1 MSEDLDYEEMHR
13 RIREKYETPPRKV
26 LDYKEPYVPI
36 EHSIR
41 NSPKFDYLGDPD
53 HWPEEG
59 DTGDYEDDDYY
70 ESDEYADEATAEL
83 EEMKQ
88 RIQENMAAAK
98 AATPRFMGVQS
109 IEIPQSQEEARQKYQ
124 NILEEMKVDAGAR
137 GQATT
142 KPEPKPPTRSG
153 YARVTAPERETFFAP
168 WETEGWGPE
177 DPLDRPT
184 DAPTTEEGLKRIGA
198 HPSQKKTL
206 PPMDTTRKHTVADKE
221 RRAQQVAERQ
231 ATGTGYANEGG
242 FDFST
247 VDTSATREKI
257 AGLDRAAKDAN
268 LADTNTDIYKEHLPE
283 ELHNDPDALREAA
296 KDAAAENYFN
306 MMEKHGSEQGWAD
319 VEIDGEPWKETWFKD
334 GETFFVSEDE
344 SQILRAPDAQKS

>member
-1 MSEDLDYEEMHR
+1 MADDFDYEAYADQYLRETGGR
-13 RIREKYETPPRKV
+13 RSVTNPVTVPSPSPLKFAFDIVKQKQTPPLGEQGEFRPKQQT
-26 LDYKEPYVPI
+26 
-36 EHSIR
+36 SI
-41 NSPKFDYLGDPD
+41 FGDPED
-53 HWPEEG
+53 G
-59 DTGDYEDDDYY
+59 DTGGEADRDVLEDLIA
-70 ESDEYADEATAEL
+70 DEYGL
-83 EEMKQ
+83 
-88 RIQENMAAAK
+88 
-98 AATPRFMGVQS
+98 PPV
-109 IEIPQSQEEARQKYQ
+109 EIPQSQADAIRGYFEAVEPL
-124 NILEEMKVDAGAR
+124 ITAEGGR

-142 KPEPKPPTRSG
+142 KPEPKPPTKSG
-153 YARVTAPERETFFAP
+153 YARVTAGERETYFAP
-168 WETEGWGPE
+168 WETEGM
-177 DPLDRPT
+177 T
-184 DAPTTEEGLKRIGA
+184 DEELMQIGA

-206 PPMDTTRKHTVADKE
+206 PPMDTTREHTVAEVRKG
-221 RRAQQVAERQ
+221 AE
-231 ATGTGYANEGG
+231 AWYANEGG

-283 ELHNDPDALREAA
+283 ELHNNPDALREAA

>member
-1 MSEDLDYEEMHR
+1 MAEPDYAEINRRNQKRRETAKKAASTPSLRTFEGEEPRSYFDVESTEGEAPELSDLRKAAVQRLEETDVIDPDY
-13 RIREKYETPPRKV
+13 T
-26 LDYKEPYVPI
+26 
-36 EHSIR
+36 
-41 NSPKFDYLGDPD
+41 GDPA
-53 HWPEEG
+53 
-59 DTGDYEDDDYY
+59 DYY
-70 ESDEYADEATAEL
+70 DSEEYGRKASASLDARDAL
-83 EEMKQ
+83 
-88 RIQENMAAAK
+88 AAA
-98 AATPRFMGVQS
+98 RDHMGVQS
-109 IEIPQSQEEARQKYQ
+109 IEIPQSQAEASQRYQ

-142 KPEPKPPTRSG
+142 KPEPKPEPKPPTRSG
-153 YARVTAPERETFFAP
+153 YARVTAGERETYFAP
-168 WETEGWGPE
+168 WETEGM
-177 DPLDRPT
+177 T
-184 DAPTTEEGLKRIGA
+184 DEELMRIGA

-231 ATGTGYANEGG
+231 AAGTGYANEGG

-268 LADTNTDIYKEHLPE
+268 LADTNTDIYKEHLPK
-283 ELHNDPDALREAA
+283 ELHNNPDALREAA